1 MVGKVF
7 WVIINVRITQILGFR
22 DGNLVLGKLEKTA
35 TVLMILINTS

>member
-22 DGNLVLGKLEKTA
+22 DKNLVSGKLKKKQ
-35 TVLMILINTS
+35 LS